1 MTRII
6 LTTLLTLFT
15 LVGQAKKTIVWD
27 SLSVAYSDFPY
38 VVIHKVEMT
47 KEQTILHTSIG
58 LLPGYKFRIQEGSYL
73 QANGKQYAITGSDSI
88 TLGEWITLDD
98 SGKKDFVLYFKP
110 LPLNTKE
117 FDFLEGL
124 NQNDYRI
131 YGLHDKN
138 YVMPAAPVPAEYL
151 ADYAEED
158 QLEDM
163 KYSNEPATIHFKA
176 LNYRKGMRTR
186 ISVQYIDLKNPTLPV
201 DAECRLSDDGEA
213 ELSLPI
219 GFPQTVWASITNIP
233 WSSNCFLYLAPGKEI
248 SVLVDMLHDD
258 IAANSKFVGYKGY
271 FAKFDKE
278 LYQME
283 MDADS
288 NNGYK
293 RPTLELEDIHDVQ
306 TLMNYYDEKR
316 ESFTKWIEESNY
328 SNAIKEWGIIRT
340 FMPPY
345 ISSSELDSLAQT
357 KEFTDYLLQ
366 HYMRNLYEKK
376 MLLSFDFAVGSK
388 YLIMADA
395 KGINADLARYCY
407 YLPQVLDSKQLEKPL
422 IEDKNLSDLYD
433 TVVAEYQKTFAAQK
447 QDMPSNGHYLDM
459 ADVAPEKTL
468 QTILDKH
475 KGKTIL
481 VDLWATWCGPCI
493 LGHEKM
499 KPLKEELKD
508 KDIVYIYIAAPS
520 SNYEDWK
527 QYIAKIPG
535 EHYFLTQ
542 EQYRYITNQYG
553 CEGIPFYVIYNTMG
567 EQTFKQEGFNV
578 VTFANIFREE
588 LEKAMK

>member
-186 ISVQYIDLKNPTLPV
+186 ISVQYIDLKNPT
-201 DAECRLSDDGEA
+201 
-213 ELSLPI
+213 
-219 GFPQTVWASITNIP
+219 
-233 WSSNCFLYLAPGKEI
+233 
-248 SVLVDMLHDD
+248 
-258 IAANSKFVGYKGY
+258 
-271 FAKFDKE
+271 
-278 LYQME
+278 YQ
-283 MDADS
+283 
-288 NNGYK
+288 
-293 RPTLELEDIHDVQ
+293 
-306 TLMNYYDEKR
+306 
-316 ESFTKWIEESNY
+316 
-328 SNAIKEWGIIRT
+328 
-340 FMPPY
+340 
-345 ISSSELDSLAQT
+345 
-357 KEFTDYLLQ
+357 
-366 HYMRNLYEKK
+366 
-376 MLLSFDFAVGSK
+376 
-388 YLIMADA
+388 
-395 KGINADLARYCY
+395 
-407 YLPQVLDSKQLEKPL
+407 
-422 IEDKNLSDLYD
+422 
-433 TVVAEYQKTFAAQK
+433 
-447 QDMPSNGHYLDM
+447 
-459 ADVAPEKTL
+459 
-468 QTILDKH
+468 
-475 KGKTIL
+475 
-481 VDLWATWCGPCI
+481 
-493 LGHEKM
+493 
-499 KPLKEELKD
+499 
-508 KDIVYIYIAAPS
+508 
-520 SNYEDWK
+520 
-527 QYIAKIPG
+527 
-535 EHYFLTQ
+535 
-542 EQYRYITNQYG
+542 
-553 CEGIPFYVIYNTMG
+553 
-567 EQTFKQEGFNV
+567 
-578 VTFANIFREE
+578 
-588 LEKAMK
+588 